1 MTYPIKLTDPD
12 TGKKYRVTIYADL
25 PKQMVRRGNWE
36 ILIEKIVRK
45 DELKADKVTWRKM

>member
-1 MTYPIKLTDPD
+1 
-12 TGKKYRVTIYADL
+12 VTIYADL